1 MSVLNQASALGQYQS
16 VGTYSAV
23 SAADKLKLVN
33 LMMQGTRDRIAQARS
48 HLRRGEISAK
58 GEQISRAIALVDG
71 LRASLDEGEGGQ
83 IARNLEN
90 LYTYMIR
97 RLLTAN
103 LNDDEAAMD
112 EVANLM
118 AEIQDAWK
126 SVLDQSSKI
135 MNEAS

>member
-1 MSVLNQASALGQYQS
+1 MSVSNQARALGQYQS

-23 SAADKLKLVN
+23 SAADKLRLVQ
-33 LMMQGTRDRIAQARS
+33 LMMQGSRDRIAQAKS

-58 GEQISRAIALVDG
+58 GEQISRAIALIDG

-83 IARNLEN
+83 IAQNLEN
-90 LYTYMIR
+90 LYVYMIR

-103 LNDDEAAMD
+103 LNDDETALD

-118 AEIQDAWK
+118 TELQDAWK
-126 SVLDQSSKI
+126 GVLDQSHEVMS
-135 MNEAS
+135 EAS